1 MPARFLHDC
10 RRTAARNLIRASVP
24 DRVAMPFRVGQTSG
38 ATQRCLN
45 PGFSERIGN
54 SRRTGGYCHL
64 CGKRLYVDE
73 WHIDHIVPRIHQ
85 GADDERNLLPCC
97 VFCNGMK
104 KAATTYRMRRLLMYG
119 RYCLEKATRRD
130 KSQMGQDIYEF
141 VGRRVKATAKRSRS
155 KPPHVQLW
163 KQTPRN

>member
-1 MPARFLHDC
+1 MHKRH
-10 RRTAARNLIRASVP
+10 RRINKGSKQG
-24 DRVAMPFRVGQTSG
+24 RVWAKTDGH
-38 ATQRCLN
+38 
-45 PGFSERIGN
+45 
-54 SRRTGGYCHL
+54 CHL
-64 CGKRLYVDE
+64 CGTRLYVGE
-73 WHIDHIVPRIHQ
+73 WHIDHVVPRIHH

-130 KSQMGQDIYEF
+130 KSQMGQDIYVF
-141 VGRRVKATAKRSRS
+141 VGSRVRATAKRSRS

-163 KQTPRN
+163 KQTPKN

>member
-1 MPARFLHDC
+1 MQKRS
-10 RRTAARNLIRASVP
+10 RSINKRTKQ
-24 DRVAMPFRVGQTSG
+24 G
-38 ATQRCLN
+38 
-45 PGFSERIGN
+45 RIWAK
-54 SRRTGGYCHL
+54 TDGYCHL
-64 CGKRLYVDE
+64 CGTRLYVGE
-73 WHIDHIVPRIHQ
+73 WHLDHIVPRVHQ
-85 GADDERNLLPCC
+85 GADDEDNLLPCC

-155 KPPHVQLW
+155 TPPHVQLW
-163 KQTPRN
+163 KQTPKN